1 VGVLNIMLVSV
12 TERTREIGVRK
23 AIGAKRFNILFQFLV
38 EAVTLSCSGGFIGI
52 ALGVL
57 ISAVATSALEVP
69 FSIPIFGVVAGFCVA
84 VGVGLISGVYPAY
97 MAARVDPI
105 VSLRYE

>member
-1 VGVLNIMLVSV
+1 
-12 TERTREIGVRK
+12 RTREIGIRK
-23 AIGAKRFNILFQFLV
+23 AIGARQINILFQFLV

-57 ISAVATSALEVP
+57 ISAIAANALGVP
-69 FSIPIFGVVAGFCVA
+69 FAAPFFGIAAGFCVA

-97 MAARVDPI
+97 KAARVDPI